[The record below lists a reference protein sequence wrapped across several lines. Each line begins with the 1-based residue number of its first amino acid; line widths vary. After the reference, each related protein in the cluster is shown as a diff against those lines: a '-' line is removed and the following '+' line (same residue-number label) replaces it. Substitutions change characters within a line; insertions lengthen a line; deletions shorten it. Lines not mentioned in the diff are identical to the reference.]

1 MSKVYNV
8 QYVYSIQ
15 NIKCVQYSN
24 YVQYVLNCTTY
35 IICTKCVEGVLHS
48 TSRTR
53 IYFTPTHGTPT
64 LAFKE
69 GQIRII
75 PTEISSVIPRQFF
88 QRLNPTFCEE
98 GQLIEAPVQSP
109 YQHWD
114 IYKVCIIAPA
124 DMDVKDQKCGL
135 KLSKQSMT

>member
-8 QYVYSIQ
+8 QYVYSVQ
-15 NIKCVQYSN
+15 NIKCVQCSN

-35 IICTKCVEGVLHS
+35 IICTKCVEGVLHCA
-48 TSRTR
+48 SRTR

-69 GQIRII
+69 GQIQII
-75 PTEISSVIPRQFF
+75 PTEINSVIPRQFL

-98 GQLIEAPVQSP
+98 GQPIEAPIQSP

-124 DMDVKDQKCGL
+124 DMDIRDQKCGL
-135 KLSKQSMT
+135 KLSKQSRT